1 MRREYY
7 YYYYYYY
14 LNNVF
19 LKKSVM
25 RGMYSSLTD
34 LLNTLIVQTKGDN
47 FKYIWTQI
55 VKRGEISSVSE

>member
-1 MRREYY
+1 
-7 YYYYYYY
+7 
-14 LNNVF
+14 
-19 LKKSVM
+19 M